1 MIAYFPDAYENEL
14 LYSWLAR
21 YYQKSGYV
29 AYRDVAEDLFVK
41 PTVRPDVEFINPLT
55 NDAIKMLCRNSSMEE
70 VVLNHTMYSYYG
82 RFLPLERRKEA
93 FKTMVAME
101 GKMVDKFPMKLLNG
115 KERYLRYCPL
125 CVQEQRDK
133 YGETYWSREH
143 QCPDIRICTKHNV
156 FLQDSTMNINYTSP
170 NLVAAEMIIPEESPI
185 IYNENKLEYE
195 ISKYICEVFLA
206 PVDFENDTL
215 YGKFLHNK
223 LAGTKYLS
231 RRGGA
236 KRISDLFQD
245 ITDYYVGLEIFKI
258 EKLWHLEQIFTSH
271 RFYLSDIV
279 AIAYFLGISKEEL
292 LSPVIEIE
300 DLPKQFDEQVRKL
313 HDEGLNYMQ
322 IAKKLGSAYDMTTSI
337 VQFLIIEIL
346 NVIKHADGIPCGEN
360 AYDKKQ
366 KHNKTIKLRR
376 CAECGK
382 LFVIKNSKGHM
393 ADYCNYEGPEGFCK
407 EIVAIRNKESGTK
420 IEKHCKKVLERIRK
434 RAERWGAIYNRDEAE
449 KAFETKKLELLE
461 KGVDE
466 NTFIKEMDAWW
477 ETHCYDN

>member
-322 IAKKLGSAYDMTTSI
+322 IAKKLGSTYDMTKAIGEGLYQYYHYERRKKKERNTRMDWEQMDKDLQVDVRKVVKKIYGVGNARPKRVTVHNVASELNLPI
-337 VQFLIIEIL
+337 TRLKMMPGCLKIINAKQESYEEYFARESVWAAKCIIKESKEL
-346 NVIKHADGIPCGEN
+346 NYTAISKLTN
-360 AYDKKQ
+360 
-366 KHNKTIKLRR
+366 LRR
-376 CAECGK
+376 KHFDA
-382 LFVIKNSKGHM
+382 
-393 ADYCNYEGPEGFCK
+393 CK
-407 EIVAIRNKESGTK
+407 PYLDEFTDKE
-420 IEKHCKKVLERIRK
+420 LAERIRK
-434 RAERWGAIYNRDEAE
+434 
-449 KAFETKKLELLE
+449 L
-461 KGVDE
+461 
-466 NTFIKEMDAWW
+466 
-477 ETHCYDN
+477 

>member
-21 YYQKSGYV
+21 YYQKSGYI

-41 PTVRPDVEFINPLT
+41 PTVRPDIEFINPLT
-55 NDAIKMLCRNSSMEE
+55 EDVIKMLCRNSRMED

-115 KERYLRYCPL
+115 KERYLKYCPL
-125 CVQEQRDK
+125 CVKEHRNK

-170 NLVAAEMIIPEESPI
+170 NLVAAEMIIPEETPV
-185 IYNENKLEYE
+185 IYNENELEYK

-206 PVDFENDTL
+206 PVNFENDIL

-231 RRGGA
+231 KRGGA
-236 KRISDLFQD
+236 KRISELFKD
-245 ITDYYVGLEIFKI
+245 ITDYYADLEICKI

-271 RFYLSDIV
+271 RFYLSDMV

-292 LSPVIEIE
+292 LYPVIEVE
-300 DLPKQFDEQVRKL
+300 DLTKQFDEQVRRL
-313 HDEGLNYMQ
+313 HEDGLNYMQ
-322 IAKKLGSAYDMTTSI
+322 IAKKLGSTYDMTKAIGEGLYQHYHYERRKKKERNTRMDWEQMDKDLQAEVRKVVEKI
-337 VQFLIIEIL
+337 YGVGNARPKRVTVHNVATELNIPVTRLKMMPRCLTIINAKQESYEEYFARESVWAAKIIIKESKEL
-346 NVIKHADGIPCGEN
+346 NYTAISKLTN
-360 AYDKKQ
+360 
-366 KHNKTIKLRR
+366 LRR
-376 CAECGK
+376 KHFDA
-382 LFVIKNSKGHM
+382 
-393 ADYCNYEGPEGFCK
+393 CK
-407 EIVAIRNKESGTK
+407 PYLNEFTDEELA
-420 IEKHCKKVLERIRK
+420 ERIRQ
-434 RAERWGAIYNRDEAE
+434 
-449 KAFETKKLELLE
+449 L
-461 KGVDE
+461 
-466 NTFIKEMDAWW
+466 
-477 ETHCYDN
+477 

>member
-41 PTVRPDVEFINPLT
+41 PTVRPNVEFINPLT
-55 NDAIKMLCRNSSMEE
+55 EDAIKMLCRNSSMED

-93 FKTMVAME
+93 FTTMVAME

-143 QCPDIRICTKHNV
+143 QCPDIRICTKHNI

-170 NLVAAEMIIPEESPI
+170 NLVAAEMIIPEKSPV
-185 IYNENKLEYE
+185 IYNESKLEYE

-206 PVDFENDTL
+206 PVNFENDTL

-245 ITDYYVGLEIFKI
+245 ITDYYDGLEICKI

-292 LSPVIEIE
+292 LSPVIEVE

-313 HDEGLNYMQ
+313 HDEGFNYMQ
-322 IAKKLGSAYDMTTSI
+322 IAKMLGSTYDMTKAIGEGLYQYYHYERRKKKERNTRMDWEQMDKDLQADVRKVVKKIYGTGSVRPKRVTI
-337 VQFLIIEIL
+337 HLVATELDIPVTRLKMMPGCLKIINAKQESYEEYFARESVWAAKCIIKESKEL
-346 NVIKHADGIPCGEN
+346 NYTAISKLTN
-360 AYDKKQ
+360 
-366 KHNKTIKLRR
+366 LRR
-376 CAECGK
+376 KHFDACKPYLDNYADAE
-382 LFVIKNSKGHM
+382 L
-393 ADYCNYEGPEGFCK
+393 AD
-407 EIVAIRNKESGTK
+407 
-420 IEKHCKKVLERIRK
+420 RIRK
-434 RAERWGAIYNRDEAE
+434 
-449 KAFETKKLELLE
+449 L
-461 KGVDE
+461 
-466 NTFIKEMDAWW
+466 
-477 ETHCYDN
+477 